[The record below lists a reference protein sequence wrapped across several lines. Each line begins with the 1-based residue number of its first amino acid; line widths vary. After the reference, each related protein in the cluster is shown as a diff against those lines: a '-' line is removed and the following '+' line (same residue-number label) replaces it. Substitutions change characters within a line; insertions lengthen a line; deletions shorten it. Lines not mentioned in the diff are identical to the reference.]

1 MKILL
6 LSLLPTTENFGV
18 KYLHA
23 SLLQEG
29 HQSAILFIPSH
40 TQNVQDPLLDFI
52 ASYQPQLIGCGFMS
66 YEAPFAAYIGK
77 SVKARYPDIP
87 FLVGGIHPTISPE
100 ECLEYA
106 DMVCIGEG
114 EETVLEIARALE
126 KNAGFAH
133 INNIAF
139 KDDSGITKNPLR
151 PLIDDLDRI
160 PFPEHLPA
168 HSYVYH
174 GGKILAMDMKLFRQ
188 YTRYDGKAYNM
199 ITSRG
204 CPFSCAYCCNSFLSR
219 LYGTKKIRKRSPG
232 NVIEELRS
240 VIKQFPGIILVN
252 IHDDCFLAHSREWH
266 EEFVGDYKK
275 WIARPFIVRSTPL
288 HLTEEKVKTLK
299 PAGLAWVT
307 MGLQSGSERI
317 NREVYH
323 RHVSNEKFLEATDIV
338 RKYGISGYYD
348 VILDNPFETEED
360 ALKTVRVLQNVRK
373 PFQLQLFTLTFY
385 KGTEIFDLLH
395 EKMGSLDLGIRN
407 YFNYQPTYLNKLVR
421 ISPLITSPMIDYFIR
436 NREKLITKSVLAILY
451 FFIVIF
457 IEPVSYFYLMLK
469 AFNFNLLLTIKIALP
484 TFKTKIRERLMS
496 FGFGS
501 S

>member
-29 HQSAILFIPSH
+29 HQSAIAFIPSH
-40 TQNVQDPLLDFI
+40 SPAVKKPLLDFI
-52 ASYQPQLIGCGFMS
+52 ASFQPQLIGCGFMS
-66 YEAPFAAYIGK
+66 YEAPFAAYIGR
-77 SVKARYPDIP
+77 SVKEQYPDIP
-87 FLVGGIHPTISPE
+87 FLVGGIHPTICPE
-100 ECLEYA
+100 ECLDYA
-106 DMVCIGEG
+106 DMACIGEG
-114 EETVLEIARALE
+114 EETVLELARALE
-126 KNAGFAH
+126 TGGGTAH
-133 INNIAF
+133 INNLVL
-139 KDDSGITKNPLR
+139 KDGREIIKNPLR

-168 HSYVYH
+168 HSHVFH
-174 GGKILAMDMKLFRQ
+174 GDKILAMDMKLFRQ

-232 NVIEELRS
+232 NVIAELCA
-240 VIKQFPGIILVN
+240 VIKQFPDIILVN

-266 EEFVGDYKK
+266 EEFVRDYKK
-275 WIARPFIVRSTPL
+275 WVARPFIVRSTPL
-288 HLTEEKVKTLK
+288 HLTEEKVQILK

-323 RHVSNEKFLEATDIV
+323 RHVSNDKFLEATDIV
-338 RKYGISGYYD
+338 RKHGISGYYD

-360 ALKTVRVLQNVRK
+360 ELQTLRVLQQRAQAFSASALY
-373 PFQLQLFTLTFY
+373 PH
-385 KGTEIFDLLH
+385 LL
-395 EKMGSLDLGIRN
+395 
-407 YFNYQPTYLNKLVR
+407 
-421 ISPLITSPMIDYFIR
+421 
-436 NREKLITKSVLAILY
+436 
-451 FFIVIF
+451 
-457 IEPVSYFYLMLK
+457 
-469 AFNFNLLLTIKIALP
+469 
-484 TFKTKIRERLMS
+484 
-496 FGFGS
+496 
-501 S
+501 